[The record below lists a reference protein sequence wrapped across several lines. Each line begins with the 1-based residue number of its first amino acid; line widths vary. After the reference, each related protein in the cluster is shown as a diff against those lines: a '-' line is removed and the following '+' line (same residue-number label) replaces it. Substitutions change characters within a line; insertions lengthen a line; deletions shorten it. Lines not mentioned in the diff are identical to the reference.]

1 MNSVLTILCI
11 VFLSYLTHYI
21 IKGYNQIKE
30 HGIHCKTIYIP
41 EDFDL
46 SVALDTVAGIPR
58 IKLER
63 RALELGI
70 KRNVINSKN
79 DMDLKIYI
87 VQKSIEEKHIMT
99 MEIEENIK
107 KIEAGRVSLR
117 EKSVG
122 DDPKI
127 NYDQVPQLNPN
138 VTIDALRDDL
148 DDLDDLDD

>member
-11 VFLSYLTHYI
+11 VFLSYLTHFI

-107 KIEAGRVSLR
+107 QREADRVLLR
-117 EKSVG
+117 ENSVG
-122 DDPKI
+122 DDL

-148 DDLDDLDD
+148 DALDDLDD